1 MISNRRNTVLNLD
14 AIAVIYRGGGQ
25 VLIRMPACPFRLT
38 GCNDC
43 DRPVGQSARFQRI
56 SRSADNSCRLG
67 ANEGGTSMKEDTED
81 MPMIYLVY
89 AVLGIAALGV
99 GVAVTLIVVFRMP

>member
-1 MISNRRNTVLNLD
+1 
-14 AIAVIYRGGGQ
+14 
-25 VLIRMPACPFRLT
+25 
-38 GCNDC
+38 
-43 DRPVGQSARFQRI
+43 
-56 SRSADNSCRLG
+56 
-67 ANEGGTSMKEDTED
+67 MKEDTED